1 MPKPLL
7 HALIWSHE
15 QKHYQLYSHGQPE
28 QCFPPGDEPAFSRWL
43 DEHTAFAFE
52 GQAGQIS
59 VLKEAKRGGTG
70 YWYAYRTQHR
80 HTRKRYL
87 GRTAQVTFARLEQVA
102 QELNS
107 SSPPAPLAPEP
118 PAPSFEQKGV
128 LLSTKLSP
136 PRLPISLVERSRL
149 LRELDAVRSHR
160 LTLVSASAGSGKTT
174 LLSAWMAASSKLQAS
189 GSRAGGLEHDVAWL
203 SLDELDNDSIR
214 FWASVIA
221 ALRTCLP
228 RVGKTA
234 LAMLHS
240 QEAPPLSTILTALL
254 NELVQGS
261 REIILILDDYHVI
274 SDQAIHDGLLFL
286 LDHLPPNL
294 RLVLATRAD
303 PEFPLSR
310 FRVRGQMVEIRFSD
324 LRFTQEETTSFLLQ
338 SMSLPLSEEDVA
350 ILQHRTEGW
359 IAGLQLAALSL
370 RKQQDLPGWVAD
382 FAGSHRYLLDYVQQD
397 ILVRLPVPLQ
407 HFLLQTSIVT
417 RMNAAVCQAVTAGPS
432 QKASQEML
440 EEVERANLFVVPL

>member
-15 QKHYQLYSHGQPE
+15 QKHYKLYSHGQPE

-43 DEHTAFAFE
+43 DGHTAFAFE
-52 GQAGQIS
+52 GQAGRIS
-59 VLKEAKRGGTG
+59 VLKEARSRGTG
-70 YWYAYRTQHR
+70 YWYAYRTQNR

-87 GRTAQVTFARLEQVA
+87 GRTAQVTFARLEQEARV
-102 QELNS
+102 LD
-107 SSPPAPLAPEP
+107 SSPSPASLAKAKASPL
-118 PAPSFEQKGV
+118 SEQKGM

-174 LLSAWMAASSKLQAS
+174 LLSAWMAASSKPQAS

-240 QEAPPLSTILTALL
+240 QEAPR
-254 NELVQGS
+254 S
-261 REIILILDDYHVI
+261 R
-274 SDQAIHDGLLFL
+274 
-286 LDHLPPNL
+286 
-294 RLVLATRAD
+294 
-303 PEFPLSR
+303 
-310 FRVRGQMVEIRFSD
+310 
-324 LRFTQEETTSFLLQ
+324 
-338 SMSLPLSEEDVA
+338 
-350 ILQHRTEGW
+350 
-359 IAGLQLAALSL
+359 
-370 RKQQDLPGWVAD
+370 
-382 FAGSHRYLLDYVQQD
+382 
-397 ILVRLPVPLQ
+397 
-407 HFLLQTSIVT
+407 
-417 RMNAAVCQAVTAGPS
+417 PS
-432 QKASQEML
+432 
-440 EEVERANLFVVPL
+440 